1 MAAECDGC
9 AATIKACLVELRKHK
24 ALADKAL
31 VQIDD
36 AALFKRL
43 NDEQNSIA
51 IIMCHM
57 AGNMISRWTD
67 FRTTDGEKPNRSRDE
82 EFADRPMPRAELI
95 QIWETG
101 WATTFAAIE
110 SIRPDE
116 LNSTLTI
123 RGEPH
128 TYILAVVRQ
137 VAHYAY
143 HVGQILLLA
152 KHYRRGDWNYI
163 TIAPGQSH
171 EYNGALTQQRQPT

>member
-1 MAAECDGC
+1 MSANCEGCD
-9 AATIKACLVELRKHK
+9 ATIKACLLELRKHK

-31 VQIDD
+31 AQIDD
-36 AALFKRL
+36 AALFHRL
-43 NDEQNSIA
+43 NDQQNSIA
-51 IIMCHM
+51 VIMRHM

-67 FRTTDGEKPNRSRDE
+67 FRTTDGEKPNRNRDE
-82 EFADRPMPRAELI
+82 EFADRRVSRSELT

-116 LNSTLTI
+116 LNHTLTI

-128 TYILAVVRQ
+128 TYVLAIVRQ
-137 VAHYAY
+137 ATHYAY

-152 KHYRRGDWNYI
+152 KHFRGEGWKYL
-163 TIAPGQSH
+163 TVAPGKSQD
-171 EYNGALTQQRQPT
+171 YNRAMQAKNNA